1 MAIDGIGAMLS
12 LGTPTAS
19 KGLGQTDKTDKTSDP
34 ADAAKARAEAAA
46 ARAKSELDEV
56 REKGLYAWAQEK
68 KFEALKAKIEKEM
81 KAKNGLDDASLAA
94 MSPEERSKVLTS
106 LEAEIA
112 KRIQEVMQETLTE
125 EAKKAAKEGRPAQ
138 PMIIDIAV

>member
-1 MAIDGIGAMLS
+1 MSISGIGAMLS
-12 LGTPTAS
+12 PGASTAPRAM
-19 KGLGQTDKTDKTSDP
+19 GQIDTQDP
-34 ADAAKARAEAAA
+34 AALAKSRAEAAN
-46 ARAKSELDEV
+46 ARQKQELAEV

-68 KFEALKAKIEKEM
+68 KFEALKAKIEKEI
-81 KAKNGLDDASLAA
+81 KTARGLDDAALAA
-94 MSPEERSKVLTS
+94 MSPEDRNAALTS

-112 KRIQEVMQETLTE
+112 KRIQEVMQDTLTE